1 MTDEMDAPEPSPD
14 DKIILKKEAM
24 KIVGVSLR
32 TFNRIR
38 DQLEE
43 QFGEKPEL
51 IWHPV
56 EKHMVSLYSLNDVRT
71 MVKLKALRDP
81 PGRKAKVNPEPEE
94 ELTEDEKYQ
103 DHLSGYDL

>member
-1 MTDEMDAPEPSPD
+1 MTEEDAPDPSPD

-56 EKHMVSLYSLNDVRT
+56 AKHMVSLYSLNDIRT
-71 MVKLKALRDP
+71 MVKLKALRV
-81 PGRKAKVNPEPEE
+81 PGRKAKVDPEPEE
-94 ELTEDEKYQ
+94 EE
-103 DHLSGYDL
+103 